1 MLKEAL
7 TELFCRDL
15 GLLKDEI
22 SKYQNEADLW
32 TVRGEITNSA
42 GNLCLHLIGNINH
55 FFGSLIAKNGFVR
68 DRDAEFASKNVPRP
82 EMLLRIDSAVEV
94 LRGAI
99 AGLSDA
105 DLAAEFPVPHRD
117 RAVTM
122 LQMLLHLSTHLN
134 YHLGQINY
142 HRRSL

>member
-1 MLKEAL
+1 MLKETL
-7 TELFCRDL
+7 TEIFCRDL

-22 SKYQNEADLW
+22 SKYENEADLW
-32 TVRGEITNSA
+32 TVRGEFPNSA

-55 FFGSLIAKNGFVR
+55 FFGALIAKNGFVR
-68 DRDAEFASKNVPRP
+68 DREGEFASKNVPRT
-82 EMLLRIDSAVEV
+82 EMLKQIDSATEV
-94 LRGAI
+94 LRGAV
-99 AGLSDA
+99 AGLTDE
-105 DLAAEFPVPHRD
+105 DLRSEFPVRHRD
-117 RAVTM
+117 RAVTT